1 MFLESRYDIM
11 QKILALPLIL
21 LILGVIGCG
30 PSNVQT
36 PPATHRPGSSN
47 RPVTIAFAL
56 YDLPQDKAAYRKANA
71 AIAEAISR
79 FQKLH
84 PQITVKFTATTD
96 PEMNPKIDP
105 KPDLAMITAK
115 YLEKMVGD
123 GGVEPLR
130 ARLTGTW
137 LKGFPY
143 ALLKHCKVANRLFAI
158 PWLESEKP
166 ENSRLLIAFALS
178 LQKRQAIELM
188 KFLVSDPTATHALA
202 QTTGT
207 KGARKELRK

>member
-1 MFLESRYDIM
+1 MK
-11 QKILALPLIL
+11 KILPIPLIL
-21 LILGVIGCG
+21 LILLVAGCG
-30 PSNVQT
+30 PSKVQT
-36 PPATHRPGSSN
+36 PPATHRPGLSN
-47 RPVTIAFAL
+47 QPVTIVFAL

-71 AIAEAISR
+71 ALAEALGR

-84 PQITVKFTATTD
+84 PRVTVQFTATTD
-96 PEMNPKIDP
+96 PEMNPNITP

-137 LKGFPY
+137 LRGFPY

-178 LQKRQAIELM
+178 LQKRPAIELM
-188 KFLVSDPTATHALA
+188 KFLVTDPTATHALA
-202 QTTGT
+202 QITGT
-207 KGARKELRK
+207 NGARKEVGK